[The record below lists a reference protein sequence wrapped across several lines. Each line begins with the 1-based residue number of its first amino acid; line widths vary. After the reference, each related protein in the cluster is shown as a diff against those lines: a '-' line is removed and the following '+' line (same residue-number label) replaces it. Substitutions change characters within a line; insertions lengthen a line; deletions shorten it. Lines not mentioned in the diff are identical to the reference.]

1 MKQIEDSMP
10 QYLSE
15 THRREQQARIKAV
28 QHMQQHPL
36 SAEQLQEQCLRN
48 HQGSMNTRREK

>member
-15 THRREQQARIKAV
+15 EHRQKQQARIKAV
-28 QHMQQHPL
+28 QRMQEHPL
-36 SAEQLQEQCLRN
+36 SAEQLQAQCLKN
-48 HQGSMNTRREK
+48 HKDSMNAKKNK